1 MKTFGNIIKNRR
13 IANSLT
19 LSDLM
24 KMTFIDTA
32 ILSKIEKGRRAA
44 TKEQVTLLVD
54 ALNLDKKTSFTA
66 WLSDRILSEIAYE
79 EFGFEALKAAEDQ
92 MKYTTKVKTSKQT
105 SLPDNVQSILNEID
119 QLHKEWSSKKPLNK
133 LQLEKMT
140 EFFTTQYTYNSNQIE
155 GNTLTFQETHLVVN
169 EGLTISGKSVREHLE
184 AVNHNEAVTYL
195 HEIIADKALF
205 TEKLVK
211 DLHFIVLKAIN
222 RDYAGKYRN
231 VPVRITGS
239 EHVPCQPYL
248 INKGM
253 EDVFMFYENNK
264 DTMHPVILAA
274 EMHEQIVSVHPFLDG
289 NGRTSRLVM
298 NLMLLQA
305 GFPIAN
311 IKGDLE
317 NRMKYY
323 AALESCRKVDKS
335 KFYLLVAAAVRFSLE
350 EHLNMVG

>member
-1 MKTFGNIIKNRR
+1 MKTFGNIIKNSR
-13 IANSLT
+13 IENSLT

-24 KMTFIDTA
+24 KLTFIDTA
-32 ILSKIEKGRRAA
+32 ILSKIEKCRRVA

-54 ALNLDKKTSFTA
+54 ALKLDKKQAITA
-66 WLSDRILSEIAYE
+66 WLSDKIINEIGYE
-79 EFGFEALKAAEDQ
+79 EFGFEALKAAENQ
-92 MKYTTKVKTSKQT
+92 MKYTAKSKTSKQF
-105 SLPDNVQSILNEID
+105 SLSKDVQIILAEID
-119 QLHKEWSSKKPLNK
+119 KLHNEWIDKKPLNK
-133 LQLEKMT
+133 LQLAKMI
-140 EFFTTQYTYNSNQIE
+140 EFFSTQYTYNSNQIE

-195 HEIIADKALF
+195 SEIVADKVVF
-205 TEKLVK
+205 SEKLVK
-211 DLHFIVLKAIN
+211 DLHYIVLKAIN
-222 RDYAGKYRN
+222 REYAGKYRDI
-231 VPVRITGS
+231 PVRITGS
-239 EHVPCQPYL
+239 EHVPCQPFL

-253 EDVFMFYENNK
+253 EDVFVFYENNK

-298 NLMLLQA
+298 NLMLLKA

-311 IKGDLE
+311 IKGDIE

-323 AALESCRKVDKS
+323 AALEACRKGDKT
-335 KFYLLVAAAVRFSLE
+335 KFYLLVAGAAKFSLE
-350 EHLNMVG
+350 EHLGMVG

>member
-1 MKTFGNIIKNRR
+1 MKAFGNIIKNRR
-13 IANSLT
+13 VENSLT

-24 KMTFIDTA
+24 KLTFIDTA
-32 ILSKIEKGRRAA
+32 ILSKIEKGRRVA
-44 TKEQVTLLVD
+44 TKEQVTLLIE
-54 ALNLDKKTSFTA
+54 ALQLDKKQAITI
-66 WLSDRILSEIAYE
+66 WLSDKVLSELAYE
-79 EFGFEALKAAEDQ
+79 EYGFEALKVAEDQ
-92 MKYTTKVKTSKQT
+92 MRYTSQVKSTKKEVLSIH
-105 SLPDNVQSILNEID
+105 VQNILNEID
-119 QLHKEWSSKKPLNK
+119 NLFKDWSSKKPLND
-133 LQLEKMT
+133 LQLRKMT
-140 EFFTTQYTYNSNQIE
+140 EYFSTQYTYDSNQIE

-184 AVNHNEAVTYL
+184 AVNHNEAITYL
-195 HEIIADKALF
+195 HEIATDSVIF
-205 TEKLVK
+205 SEKVVK
-211 DLHFIVLKAIN
+211 DLHFLILNSIN
-222 RDYAGKYRN
+222 RDYAGKYRD

-239 EHVPCQPYL
+239 EHVPCQPFL

-253 EDVFMFYENNK
+253 EDVIVFYENNK

-274 EMHEQIVSVHPFLDG
+274 EMHEQIVSIHPFLDG

-305 GFPIAN
+305 GYPITN
-311 IKGDLE
+311 IKGDME

-335 KFYLLVAAAVRFSLE
+335 KFYLLVADAVKFSLK